1 MWLSNQSYA
10 AIWRSM
16 LQGVIQ
22 KICNAL
28 LNFLIIEF
36 ENGQLRMD
44 FNVQTNFSP
53 AERVVPSASNIRDAV
68 PQIIVAQLQ
77 DKFPTFQRR
86 VVQEHR
92 NQTDQAITTFFRL

>member
-1 MWLSNQSYA
+1 MWLGNQGYA
-10 AIWRSM
+10 AIRGSV
-16 LQGVIQ
+16 LQRVVQ

-44 FNVQTNFSP
+44 FNVQTNLGP

-92 NQTDQAITTFFRL
+92 NQTNQAIATFF